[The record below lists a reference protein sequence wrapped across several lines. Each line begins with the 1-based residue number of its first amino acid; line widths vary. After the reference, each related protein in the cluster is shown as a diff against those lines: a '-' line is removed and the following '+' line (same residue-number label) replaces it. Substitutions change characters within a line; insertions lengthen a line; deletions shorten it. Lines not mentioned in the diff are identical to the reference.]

1 LSLNERIGKERAI
14 LNDRWIAP
22 SDFNSRGDKRMK
34 VTQRIILALTVGV
47 MVAAGAY
54 AAPQEGL
61 FAGKFS
67 GKVLGGAGSS
77 TELVLNLAQTGL
89 SVNGTAALGSGLKAD
104 AGGFFICPGVVE
116 IPSGTIGVSG
126 TVSEANP
133 SHLEARSGV
142 SAMGL
147 SIGLDVSADMSADG
161 RTMNLQMKLNLPWPC
176 SSPAFQATLT
186 KLS

>member
-1 LSLNERIGKERAI
+1 MQEEEIEQFEMISLWDLSR
-14 LNDRWIAP
+14 
-22 SDFNSRGDKRMK
+22 RGDEMMN
-34 VTQRIILALTVGV
+34 VSHRIILALAVGV
-47 MVAAGAY
+47 MVASGAH

-67 GKVLGGAGSS
+67 GKILGGAESS
-77 TELVLNLAQTGL
+77 TELVLNLAQAGL

-126 TVSEANP
+126 TVSETNP
-133 SHLEARSGV
+133 AHLEARSGL

-147 SIGLDVSADMSADG
+147 SIGVDVSADMSADG